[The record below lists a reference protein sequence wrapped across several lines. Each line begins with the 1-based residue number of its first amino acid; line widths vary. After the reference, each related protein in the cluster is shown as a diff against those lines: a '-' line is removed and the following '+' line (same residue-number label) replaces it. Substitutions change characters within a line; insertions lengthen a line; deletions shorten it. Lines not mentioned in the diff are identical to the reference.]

1 MTSAFQLSSEDAVDW
16 LGDLAAGSVPL
27 LILDPGRPG
36 RARRAK
42 KGEPQVPAFA
52 ETRLPALLHEARRVL
67 ARDRVCWWVT
77 DPAYAFLAARVAER
91 LGFAIGAPLV
101 WDRGDGPG
109 SRLGFAL
116 PLARGRA
123 RSPGAELVTAH
134 RAADGDRR
142 VDDATTLPE
151 LVCHALIEAASQPG
165 EVVVD
170 PFMGSGALGIAA
182 LALGRNYLGND
193 LVAPP
198 PTLGAHLGRLGAA
211 DDDLRHHLGAVVS
224 PAAADAHVARHGAL
238 GMSTTHQLT
247 IFGDG
252 LELR

>member
-1 MTSAFQLSSEDAVDW
+1 MTSAFQLFSEDAVDW
-16 LGDLAAGSVPL
+16 LGGFAAGSVPL

-42 KGEPQVPAFA
+42 KGEPQVPALPEA
-52 ETRLPALLHEARRVL
+52 RLPDLLYEAHRVL

-77 DPAYAFLAARVAER
+77 DPAYAFPAARLAER

-123 RSPGAELVTAH
+123 RSPGAELVIAH
-134 RAADGDRR
+134 RAADGDRQ
-142 VDDATTLPE
+142 VEDTTTLPE

-182 LALGRNYLGND
+182 LALGRGYLGND
-193 LVAPP
+193 LVAPTT
-198 PTLGAHLGRLGAA
+198 TLAAHLGKLGALA
-211 DDDLRHHLGAVVS
+211 DDLRHHLGTVGPRPGS
-224 PAAADAHVARHGAL
+224 PASGSA
-238 GMSTTHQLT
+238 HQLT
-247 IFGDG
+247 IFEGFDG
-252 LELR
+252 SGVSHATT